1 MLQSTQKIPFKLIG
15 FLYFRDMK
23 FFFFSFSLIFATYT
37 NAQSEWEIELSYETL
52 VPRMGKWIRGDYTVF
67 ISLDTLSIYFR
78 RCQQDITRSLEY
90 YQDKDSNLANY
101 FRATQ
106 NRYGT
111 AATQL
116 EKAANGF
123 DLKKLRI
130 YEGIENSHRNLEDFS
145 ILEGYVK
152 NRVEQGKAIV
162 MYKNERIYT
171 LCGNSEMTNQG
182 GVDTVQAI
190 LNWGYEIRTFYDEPD
205 NCLFY
210 DVSIMGW

>member
-1 MLQSTQKIPFKLIG
+1 
-15 FLYFRDMK
+15 
-23 FFFFSFSLIFATYT
+23 
-37 NAQSEWEIELSYETL
+37 
-52 VPRMGKWIRGDYTVF
+52 MGNWIRGDYTVF
-67 ISLDTLSIYFR
+67 ISLDTLSMYFR
-78 RCQQDITRSLEY
+78 RCQQSITISLDY
-90 YQDKDSNLANY
+90 YRDKDSNLANY

-116 EKAANGF
+116 EQAANGF
-123 DLKKLRI
+123 DLKILRI
-130 YEGIENSHRNLEDFS
+130 YEGIDNSNRNLDDFR
-145 ILEGYVK
+145 ILEAYIK

-205 NCLFY
+205 NCLFHE
-210 DVSIMGW
+210 VQILGW